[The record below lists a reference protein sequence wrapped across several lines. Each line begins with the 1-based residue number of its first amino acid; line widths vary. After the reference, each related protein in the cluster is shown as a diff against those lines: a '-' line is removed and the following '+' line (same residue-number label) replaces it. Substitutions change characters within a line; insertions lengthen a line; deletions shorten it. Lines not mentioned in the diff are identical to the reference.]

1 MFILLQWDNTLQIRF
16 KLFLSFI
23 ILILNFL
30 RKGMYVYTVQG
41 ILTSLDFLTKKKHDK
56 ILRYFN
62 KSVSLFFYILTIA
75 FNQLFNLL
83 YSFNHK
89 VIHYIGRRPH

>member
-1 MFILLQWDNTLQIRF
+1 MFILLQWDNSLQILF

-41 ILTSLDFLTKKKHDK
+41 TNFIG
-56 ILRYFN
+56 
-62 KSVSLFFYILTIA
+62 FF
-75 FNQLFNLL
+75 
-83 YSFNHK
+83 
-89 VIHYIGRRPH
+89 